1 MSEPKPPYDQRLAR
15 ICVRPFAGTFLHP
28 NVVTALSLLLG
39 AASGLVFGFSEPSM
53 QHLAALLFILAVFVD
68 HMDGELARMSGKT
81 SQLGYFLDYI
91 VGCTNYTILFCSLGV
106 AMFRWTGSDEALLVG
121 LAAGLA
127 NPIIV
132 GLRLSMERRFGSNAV
147 EHPRSGG
154 FEIEDF
160 IYLIGPLTWFGGLS
174 YFFWLYALGTIGYLI
189 WTLWEFARWAWRE

>member
-1 MSEPKPPYDQRLAR
+1 MSDLKPLYDQRLAR
-15 ICVRPFAGTFLHP
+15 ICMRPFADTFLHP
-28 NVVTALSLLLG
+28 NVVTGLSLCLG
-39 AASGLVFGFSEPSM
+39 LASGLLFAIGEPSI
-53 QHLAALLFILAVFVD
+53 QHLAALLFMLAVLVD
-68 HMDGELARMSGKT
+68 HMDGELARLSGKT
-81 SQLGYFLDYI
+81 SQLGYYLDYI

-132 GLRLSMERRFGSNAV
+132 VLRLWLERRFGSNAV
-147 EHPRSGG
+147 EHPRNGG

-189 WTLWEFARWAWRE
+189 WTLWELARWAWRE